1 MIFVLLVCK
10 VSQSAAACNKGC
22 AGAIKDL
29 SVSCTK
35 WPGTRNMKNTLTWKG
50 PGATCHSK
58 QRFPPAVWC
67 FLPEPPNGHMQRQP
81 QDWRK
86 NPMQKAGFTGRSRKS
101 PQALHVAMGS
111 WNFNELQL
119 ERSNSFGAEH
129 WHGFYEYH
137 EHQLLNS
144 QSAKLH
150 VCMNDVAAA
159 MVHDN
164 LNAA

>member
-1 MIFVLLVCK
+1 MTG
-10 VSQSAAACNKGC
+10 NKKHGEHIDMEGSRGNMPLQ
-22 AGAIKDL
+22 AEI
-29 SVSCTK
+29 SSCTS
-35 WPGTRNMKNTLTWKG
+35 LL
-50 PGATCHSK
+50 S
-58 QRFPPAVWC
+58 WC

-101 PQALHVAMGS
+101 PQVVHVAMGS
-111 WNFNELQL
+111 WNFNELQV